1 MAATEEKDVEKTISE
16 DIVVTKYK
24 LAGEIV
30 NRTLKVLLSEV
41 APGKSV
47 KEICEKGDQLLLDE
61 TSKVF
66 KKEKDIKK
74 GIAFPTCLSVNN
86 CICHFSPTKND
97 PDYVLKEGDVV
108 KIDLGAHIDGFI
120 AVAAHT
126 VVAKSDATS
135 KVTGRKSDVI
145 LATYW
150 ASQAA
155 LRLLKPGT
163 GNYAITDAVQKIAS
177 EYKCK
182 PIEGMLSHQL
192 KQGKIDGEKTIIQNP
207 NEAQRKEHEKCEFAL
222 HEVYAI
228 DVLISTG
235 EGVGREK
242 DTKVSIFKKTD
253 ENYQLKLK
261 ASRALIT
268 EVRNKH
274 GNMPFNLRHFEEETK
289 ARMGVVE
296 CISHKMIEPF
306 QVLYEKPSE
315 IVAQFKFTVLLM
327 PSGINLVTGL
337 PFDVN
342 QYESENNIL
351 DAEMKDLVL
360 SEIPN
365 KSAKHK
371 AKKNAA
377 NKGGASNTT
386 TTPAADAKQDAKA
399 AK

>member
-1 MAATEEKDVEKTISE
+1 MAANTEEKEVEKTISE
-16 DIVVTKYK
+16 DLVVTKYK

-30 NRTLKVLLSEV
+30 NRTLKTLLGLV
-41 APGKSV
+41 APEKSV
-47 KEICEKGDQLLLDE
+47 KEICEKGDQLLLEE

-66 KKEKDIKK
+66 KKEKEIKK

-97 PDYVLKEGDVV
+97 PDYLLKEGDVV

-126 VVAKSDATS
+126 VVAKSDAAS
-135 KVTGRKSDVI
+135 KVSGRQADVI

-163 GNYAITDAVQKIAS
+163 GNYAITEAVQKIAS

-192 KQGKIDGEKTIIQNP
+192 KQFKIDGEKTIIQNP

-327 PSGINLVTGL
+327 PSGLNLVTGL

-371 AKKNAA
+371 AKSKAA
-377 NKGGASNTT
+377 KGAASNTT
-386 TTPAADAKQDAKA
+386 TATPATKEPA